1 MLKKDVSAI
10 IGSGYF
16 ARVYIKYLLNSKRTQ
31 LKYVFYKTNKPT
43 DLIRDN
49 PKIFFTKNIAEILNN
64 KEIDNIFI
72 ITPIETHYK
81 LFYKCLSAGFN
92 CLVEK
97 PLLTNKK
104 SISLL
109 EKKFINLSKCVSYP
123 YKFSSALKY
132 IKKNIKLNKIKNI
145 LNINITFYQYGKF
158 FKHDIEKIL
167 GPHAFTI
174 LNEFYHINK
183 VKFKKIILFKN
194 QGINEKV
201 RYDIYLKNKL
211 VANVNLCINYSIGKL
226 RYIEIL
232 CKDSLI
238 KWDLKNNISTV
249 KIYKNK
255 RIKYKN
261 YMIGKNVVIYEKKF
275 SEKNNIDKVI
285 NHFLTSKNDDLIF
298 TKNLLNFIS

>member
-1 MLKKDVSAI
+1 MNNNIHVEKDVSAI

-49 PKIFFTKNIAEILNN
+49 PKIFTQNIAEILNN

-72 ITPIETHYK
+72 ITPIETRHYK

-104 SISLL
+104 IYFLAR
-109 EKKFINLSKCVSYP
+109 KKFINLSKCVSYP

-132 IKKNIKLNKIKNI
+132 IKKYIKLNKIKNI

-158 FKHDIEKIL
+158 
-167 GPHAFTI
+167 
-174 LNEFYHINK
+174 
-183 VKFKKIILFKN
+183 
-194 QGINEKV
+194 
-201 RYDIYLKNKL
+201 
-211 VANVNLCINYSIGKL
+211 
-226 RYIEIL
+226 
-232 CKDSLI
+232 
-238 KWDLKNNISTV
+238 
-249 KIYKNK
+249 
-255 RIKYKN
+255 
-261 YMIGKNVVIYEKKF
+261 
-275 SEKNNIDKVI
+275 
-285 NHFLTSKNDDLIF
+285 
-298 TKNLLNFIS
+298 

>member
-132 IKKNIKLNKIKNI
+132 IKKYIKLNKIKNI

-167 GPHAFTI
+167 GPHALLF
-174 LNEFYHINK
+174 LMNF
-183 VKFKKIILFKN
+183 IIL
-194 QGINEKV
+194 
-201 RYDIYLKNKL
+201 
-211 VANVNLCINYSIGKL
+211 
-226 RYIEIL
+226 
-232 CKDSLI
+232 I
-238 KWDLKNNISTV
+238 KSNLKNN
-249 KIYKNK
+249 
-255 RIKYKN
+255 
-261 YMIGKNVVIYEKKF
+261 
-275 SEKNNIDKVI
+275 
-285 NHFLTSKNDDLIF
+285 
-298 TKNLLNFIS
+298 FI

>member
-1 MLKKDVSAI
+1 M
-10 IGSGYF
+10 
-16 ARVYIKYLLNSKRTQ
+16 
-31 LKYVFYKTNKPT
+31 
-43 DLIRDN
+43 
-49 PKIFFTKNIAEILNN
+49 
-64 KEIDNIFI
+64 
-72 ITPIETHYK
+72 
-81 LFYKCLSAGFN
+81 
-92 CLVEK
+92 
-97 PLLTNKK
+97 
-104 SISLL
+104 
-109 EKKFINLSKCVSYP
+109 
-123 YKFSSALKY
+123 
-132 IKKNIKLNKIKNI
+132 
-145 LNINITFYQYGKF
+145 
-158 FKHDIEKIL
+158 
-167 GPHAFTI
+167 
-174 LNEFYHINK
+174 
-183 VKFKKIILFKN
+183 
-194 QGINEKV
+194 